1 MKYYLSRNH
10 YLNNDM
16 DIIDLHD
23 PSRVNRNPDDVKI
36 LLDNGDFIQDEFTIS
51 QIELRFYQE
60 KIDEKLGPYSL
71 ITSFVK
77 TNRGTIEM
85 IYDEGFLGS
94 DALSRAFGFLTT
106 NLGLS
111 ALVLRSVISIRG
123 KISD

>member
-1 MKYYLSRNH
+1 MKYYLSRNN

-23 PSRVNRNPDDVKI
+23 PSRVNRTPDDVKI
-36 LLDNGDFIQDEFTIS
+36 LLDNGDFVQDEFTIS

-94 DALSRAFGFLTT
+94 DALSRAYGFLTT

>member
-1 MKYYLSRNH
+1 MKYYLSRNN

-23 PSRVNRNPDDVKI
+23 PSRVNRNHDDVKI
-36 LLDNGDFIQDEFTIS
+36 LLDNGDFVQDEFTIS

>member
-1 MKYYLSRNH
+1 MKYYLSRNN

-36 LLDNGDFIQDEFTIS
+36 LLDNGDFVQDEFTIS

>member
-1 MKYYLSRNH
+1 MKYYLSRNN

-23 PSRVNRNPDDVKI
+23 PSRVNRSPDDVKI
-36 LLDNGDFIQDEFTIS
+36 LLDNGNFVQDEFTIS

-77 TNRGTIEM
+77 TNQGTIEM

-94 DALSRAFGFLTT
+94 DALSRAFRFLTT

>member
-1 MKYYLSRNH
+1 MKYYLSRNN

-36 LLDNGDFIQDEFTIS
+36 LLENGDFVQDEFTIS

-94 DALSRAFGFLTT
+94 DALSRAYGFLTT

>member
-1 MKYYLSRNH
+1 MKYYLSRNN

-23 PSRVNRNPDDVKI
+23 PSRVNRTPDDVKI
-36 LLDNGDFIQDEFTIS
+36 LLDNGDFVQDEFTIS

>member
-1 MKYYLSRNH
+1 MKYYLSRNNF
-10 YLNNDM
+10 LNNDM

-23 PSRVNRNPDDVKI
+23 PSRVNRTPDDVKI
-36 LLDNGDFIQDEFTIS
+36 LLDNGDFVQDEFTIS

-94 DALSRAFGFLTT
+94 DALSRAYGFLTT

>member
-36 LLDNGDFIQDEFTIS
+36 LLDNGDFVQDEFTIS

-94 DALSRAFGFLTT
+94 DALSRAYGFLTT

>member
-1 MKYYLSRNH
+1 MKYYLSRNN

-36 LLDNGDFIQDEFTIS
+36 LLENGDFVQDEFSIS

>member
-1 MKYYLSRNH
+1 
-10 YLNNDM
+10 M

-23 PSRVNRNPDDVKI
+23 PSRIDKNPDKI
-36 LLDNGDFIQDEFTIS
+36 KFLLQNGNFIHDEFKIS
-51 QIELRFYQE
+51 DIELRLYLE

-77 TNRGTIEM
+77 TNKGTIEM
-85 IYDEGFLGS
+85 IYDEGFLGE
-94 DALSRAFGFLTT
+94 DALTRAFTFLTT

-111 ALVLRSVISIRG
+111 GLVLRSVISIRQ

>member
-1 MKYYLSRNH
+1 MKYYLSRNN

-36 LLDNGDFIQDEFTIS
+36 LLNNGDFVQDEFTIS

-94 DALSRAFGFLTT
+94 DALSRAYGFLTT

>member
-1 MKYYLSRNH
+1 MKYYLSRNN

-36 LLDNGDFIQDEFTIS
+36 LLENGDFVQDEFNIS

-77 TNRGTIEM
+77 TNQGTIEM
-85 IYDEGFLGS
+85 TYDEGFLGS
-94 DALSRAFGFLTT
+94 DALSRAYEFLTT

-123 KISD
+123 KTPN

>member
-1 MKYYLSRNH
+1 MKYYLSRNN

-23 PSRVNRNPDDVKI
+23 PNRVNRNPDDVKI
-36 LLDNGDFIQDEFTIS
+36 LLENGNFVQDEFTIS

-94 DALSRAFGFLTT
+94 DALSRAYGFLTT

>member
-1 MKYYLSRNH
+1 MKYYLSRNN

-23 PSRVNRNPDDVKI
+23 PTRVNRNPDDVKI
-36 LLDNGDFIQDEFTIS
+36 LLENGDFVQDEFNIS

-94 DALSRAFGFLTT
+94 DALSRAYGFLTT

>member
-36 LLDNGDFIQDEFTIS
+36 LLENGDFVQDEFSIS
-51 QIELRFYQE
+51 QIELRFYKE

-94 DALSRAFGFLTT
+94 DALSRAYGFLTT

>member
-1 MKYYLSRNH
+1 
-10 YLNNDM
+10 M

-23 PSRVNRNPDDVKI
+23 PSRINKNPDKI
-36 LLDNGDFIQDEFTIS
+36 KFLLQNGNFIQDEFKIS
-51 QIELRFYQE
+51 DIELRLYLE

-77 TNRGTIEM
+77 TNKGTIEM
-85 IYDEGFLGS
+85 IYDEGFLGE
-94 DALSRAFGFLTT
+94 DALTRAFTFLTT

-111 ALVLRSVISIRG
+111 GLVLRSVISIRQ

>member
-1 MKYYLSRNH
+1 MKYYLSRNN

-36 LLDNGDFIQDEFTIS
+36 LLDNGNFVQDEFTIS

-94 DALSRAFGFLTT
+94 DALSRAYGFLTT